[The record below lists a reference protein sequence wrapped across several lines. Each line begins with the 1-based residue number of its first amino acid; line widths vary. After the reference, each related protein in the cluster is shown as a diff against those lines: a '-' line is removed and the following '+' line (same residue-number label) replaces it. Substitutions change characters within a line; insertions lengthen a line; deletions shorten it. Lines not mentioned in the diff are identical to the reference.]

1 MKWKAGTGTTLNGF
15 LDRGSLFQGD
25 LTFEETF
32 RIDGKFE
39 GTIRSGSELI
49 LGDSA
54 EVNAE
59 IYVRRLSVNG
69 TLRGSVD
76 ATEKVEILSKARVS
90 ADVRTPLLK
99 VEEGAFFQGRC
110 HMETKL
116 VPMPAPLPSA
126 EPLAEP
132 KQLKTKKL

>member
-1 MKWKAGTGTTLNGF
+1 MKWKGTGTTLNGF
-15 LDRGSLFQGD
+15 LDRGSLFQGE

-69 TLRGSVD
+69 SLRGSVD
-76 ATEKVEILSKARVS
+76 ATEKVEVLSRARVT
-90 ADVRTPLLK
+90 ADLRTPVLK

-110 HMETKL
+110 HMDDRGKVVDLPT
-116 VPMPAPLPSA
+116 PAPPS
-126 EPLAEP
+126 PGDV
-132 KQLKTKKL
+132 KSLKTKKL

>member
-1 MKWKAGTGTTLNGF
+1 MKWKGTGTTLNGF
-15 LDRGSLFQGD
+15 LDRGSLFQGE

-69 TLRGSVD
+69 SLRGSVD
-76 ATEKVEILSKARVS
+76 ATEKVEVLSRARVT
-90 ADVRTPLLK
+90 ADIRTPLLK

-110 HMETKL
+110 HMDDRGKVVDL
-116 VPMPAPLPSA
+116 PAPASSPAS
-126 EPLAEP
+126 ED

>member
-1 MKWKAGTGTTLNGF
+1 MKWKGAGTTLNGF
-15 LDRGSLFQGD
+15 LDRGSLFQGE

-69 TLRGSVD
+69 SLQGSVD
-76 ATEKVEILSKARVS
+76 ATEKIEVLSKARVT
-90 ADVRTPLLK
+90 ADLRTPVLK
-99 VEEGAFFQGRC
+99 LEEGAFFQGRC
-110 HMETKL
+110 HMEDRGRL
-116 VPMPAPLPSA
+116 VNLPAAAQPQHDD
-126 EPLAEP
+126 
-132 KQLKTKKL
+132 KQLKTNKL

>member
-1 MKWKAGTGTTLNGF
+1 MKWKGTGTTLNGF
-15 LDRGSLFQGD
+15 LDRGSLFQGE

-69 TLRGSVD
+69 SLRGSVD
-76 ATEKVEILSKARVS
+76 ASEKVEILSRARVN

-99 VEEGAFFQGRC
+99 VEEGAFLQGRC
-110 HMETKL
+110 HMDDRGKVVDLPTPSPL
-116 VPMPAPLPSA
+116 PAPDVKS
-126 EPLAEP
+126 
-132 KQLKTKKL
+132 LKTKKL

>member
-1 MKWKAGTGTTLNGF
+1 MKWKGTGTTLNGF
-15 LDRGSLFQGD
+15 LDRGSLFQGE

-69 TLRGSVD
+69 SLRGSVD
-76 ATEKVEILSKARVS
+76 ASEKVEIMSRARVI

-110 HMETKL
+110 HMDDRGKVVDL
-116 VPMPAPLPSA
+116 PAPAPVPVPDDKA
-126 EPLAEP
+126 
-132 KQLKTKKL
+132 LKTKKL

>member
-1 MKWKAGTGTTLNGF
+1 MKWKGAGTTLNGF
-15 LDRGSLFQGD
+15 LDRGSLFQGE

-69 TLRGSVD
+69 SLQGSVD
-76 ATEKVEILSKARVS
+76 ATEKIEVLSKARVT
-90 ADVRTPLLK
+90 ADLRTPVLK
-99 VEEGAFFQGRC
+99 LEEGAFFQGRC
-110 HMETKL
+110 HMEDRGRL
-116 VPMPAPLPSA
+116 VNLPAVAQPA
-126 EPLAEP
+126 HDD
-132 KQLKTKKL
+132 KQLKTQKL